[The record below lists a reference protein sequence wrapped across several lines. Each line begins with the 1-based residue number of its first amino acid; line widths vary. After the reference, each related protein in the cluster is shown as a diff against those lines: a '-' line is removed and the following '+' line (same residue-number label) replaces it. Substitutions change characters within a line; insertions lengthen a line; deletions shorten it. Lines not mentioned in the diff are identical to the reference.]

1 MTLALWIIL
10 GYLALSLAACGLR
23 LWAVTRPRKTWR
35 ED

>member
-1 MTLALWIIL
+1 MRIALLILL
-10 GYLALSLAACGLR
+10 GYAVLAVIGSGLL

>member
-1 MTLALWIIL
+1 MRIALLVLLVYVIL
-10 GYLALSLAACGLR
+10 SVIGSGLL